1 MCAVHQLEIEILR
14 KNVEELS
21 LPFDDNINKEEN
33 KKKIKKQQNLN
44 NTQKKIITDDDD
56 DEDDDDYYEINKI
69 KKTKEEEL
77 FKQKKI
83 FFEKQFDDVFDNI
96 YKKDKKYF
104 YEQRIKNF
112 QEVHFDSIE
121 CKANYYQKKRK
132 NRFNLKECLDIIN
145 ENDHQSRNETI
156 FEDEFVSSDSYD
168 TDLFNLKTKVGKNF
182 EIKTRNNFTENKE
195 NLNEI
200 IKVLKICKNRDNN
213 IEANRELNNID
224 DFI

>member
-33 KKKIKKQQNLN
+33 KKNKKEKNLN
-44 NTQKKIITDDDD
+44 VSRKKIITDNEDD
-56 DEDDDDYYEINKI
+56 DEDYYEMNKI
-69 KKTKEEEL
+69 KESKGEL

-83 FFEKQFDDVFDNI
+83 FYEKQFDDVFDNI

-104 YEQRIKNF
+104 YDQRIKNF

-121 CKANYYQKKRK
+121 CKAGYYQKKRK

-200 IKVLKICKNRDNN
+200 MKVLKICKNRDNN
-213 IEANRELNNID
+213 NEENKELNVTD

>member
-1 MCAVHQLEIEILR
+1 MCEAHQFEIEFLR
-14 KNVEELS
+14 KNVEELILS
-21 LPFDDNINKEEN
+21 SDDNISKEKN
-33 KKKIKKQQNLN
+33 KKNEKNLN
-44 NTQKKIITDDDD
+44 LSQKKIITD
-56 DEDDDDYYEINKI
+56 EDDDDKYYEINK
-69 KKTKEEEL
+69 KKESKGEL

-83 FFEKQFDDVFDNI
+83 FYEKQFDDVFDNI

-104 YEQRIKNF
+104 YDQRVKNF

-121 CKANYYQKKRK
+121 CKAGYYQKKRK

-145 ENDHQSRNETI
+145 ENEHQSRNETI

-182 EIKTRNNFTENKE
+182 EIKTRNNFSENKE

-200 IKVLKICKNRDNN
+200 MKVLKICKNRDNN
-213 IEANRELNNID
+213 NEGNRELNITD